1 MIKRIIKDEQGIAM
15 VVVVGLMLIITALA
29 FGAIAVSESDLKL
42 SARDQDSMQAL
53 HVADA
58 GIQKT
63 LWQLEQYGNSI
74 PEKKFTVPVGNGT
87 ASVNATQDSGSQW
100 YWTIESSGTC
110 GEAHRKVKVTVFNFS
125 LWNLNM
131 GLGQNNSLAS
141 GGNGLLGTTSID
153 GPFYVRGNV
162 QLTGNSSITG
172 GPFFVKT
179 GTLRFMDNG
188 SNLGTESSPVAAYIE
203 PADGNEDILDKQGDP
218 LNPGDPQVKVSQLS
232 NQCPDIQLPPMD
244 SQSSYWTTA
253 CNESS
258 PTGGSIPEYRETGG
272 FTSGTHLNK
281 VLDTDMG
288 GPTNQPVEARH
299 MYLLNNSAEDFGST
313 TGFGWDKVNRKLYV
327 NGTIFVDGNLTIG
340 DSMSG
345 AITYYGRG
353 TIVANGTI
361 TINGQLRP
369 PYDPLKG
376 AYDING
382 THVLGLVT
390 DETIDINTLG
400 SGSCDRSSPDV
411 SGAFFAS
418 KEVKINQNNTTFVGS
433 MIAGVLN
440 IADSTNNSHLFTH
453 PSLPDFL
460 PPSLPG
466 STKFLAMTSS
476 WREVP

>member
-29 FGAIAVSESDLKL
+29 FGSIAVSESDLKL
-42 SARDQDSMQAL
+42 SARDQESMQAL
-53 HVADA
+53 HIAEA

-63 LWQLEQYGNSI
+63 LWQLEESGNNI
-74 PEKKFTVPVGNGT
+74 PEKRFSVPVGNGT
-87 ASVNATQDSGSQW
+87 ASVNAMQDSGSQW

-110 GEAHRKVKVTVFNFS
+110 GQAHRKIKVTVFNFS

-162 QLTGNSSITG
+162 QLTGNSSIMG
-172 GPFFVKT
+172 GPFFIKT

-203 PADGNEDILDKQGDP
+203 PADGNEDILDKRGEP

-232 NQCPDIQLPPMD
+232 NQCPDVQLPPMD
-244 SQSSYWTTA
+244 SLDFYRQTATT
-253 CNESS
+253 ESS
-258 PTGGSIPEYRETGG
+258 DTIPPVLPYTETG
-272 FTSGTHLNK
+272 FTSFSGKNK
-281 VLDTDMG
+281 VLDDDG
-288 GPTNQPVEARH
+288 GVTHMPLEARH
-299 MYLLNNSAEDFGST
+299 NYLLNDSVESFGT
-313 TGFGWDKVNRKLYV
+313 ENGLKWDKQNRNLYV
-327 NGTIFVDGNLTIG
+327 NGTVYVDGNLTIG

-361 TINGQLRP
+361 TINGKLRP
-369 PYDPLKG
+369 PYDPVKH

-390 DETIDINTLG
+390 DETININTIG
-400 SGSCDRSSPDV
+400 SGSCDRTSPDV

-433 MIAGVLN
+433 MIAGVLD
-440 IADSTNNSHLFTH
+440 IANGTNNSHLFTH